1 MQPNSWIFNEG
12 VDTAQDTLSV
22 IKPAG
27 QDMRS
32 ISEATGLLGVTV
44 HYLRLAEQPR
54 VVPDARRPVGGHRRC
69 TPEDIVWLRRLG
81 VGERK
86 RRLAASDG

>member
-1 MQPNSWIFNEG
+1 

-22 IKPAG
+22 IKPVG

-44 HYLRLAEQPR
+44 YYLRLAERPGI
-54 VVPDARRPVGGHRRC
+54 VPDARWLVGGSRRC
-69 TPEDIVWLRRLG
+69 TPEDIARLCRPG
-81 VGERK
+81 VGERNWC
-86 RRLAASDG
+86 LAASDE